1 MTPVII
7 EVRCNL
13 HSDSPQWKEINSM
26 RLEVGYPGRG
36 GETIWKNIAWL
47 HDSVLPAGKSIAHA
61 LWDQATAGLVLIFD
75 FLAVLKTDQ
84 QEPEESYRFRKH
96 IVTTKGRL
104 RTTKSGVLQ
113 GSYHDEHFTFTPRY
127 LNPKN

>member
-13 HSDSPQWKEINSM
+13 PYDSPQWNEINSM

-36 GETIWKNIAWL
+36 GETIWKSIAWL
-47 HDSVLPAGKSIAHA
+47 HDQVLPTGKSIVHA
-61 LWDQATAGLVLIFD
+61 LWDQATTGLILIFD
-75 FLAVLKTDQ
+75 FLAVLSADAEK
-84 QEPEESYRFRKH
+84 PEETYRFRKH
-96 IVTTKGRL
+96 IVTTTGRL
-104 RTTKSGVLQ
+104 RTIKSRPLRGNY
-113 GSYHDEHFTFTPRY
+113 SDEHFSLTPRY